1 MNLPVVCMW
10 RKGKELLK
18 PSVETVYPLS
28 VTPKYLVTCFS
39 NACCQ
44 VIGIIRFGGK
54 SPNYL
59 KWAFHFGSRAI
70 QNSHTLEQLHSLP
83 TFGLKVS
90 VKLLECFPAS
100 VLTFKHWLHFPL
112 PSEYRRHANCFKRQT
127 EYSDLARKQK
137 ENTELASYVKLQ
149 EAGTNSW
156 KIKGRLGRPQEG
168 ICLTD
173 AWCLRRYGEDLLRPV
188 PLRSP
193 WKVNSREAK
202 RKKT

>member
-1 MNLPVVCMW
+1 MNLTVVYMW

-39 NACCQ
+39 NACSQ

-70 QNSHTLEQLHSLP
+70 QNSHTLEQLHSQP

-100 VLTFKHWLHFPL
+100 VLTFKH
-112 PSEYRRHANCFKRQT
+112 
-127 EYSDLARKQK
+127 
-137 ENTELASYVKLQ
+137 
-149 EAGTNSW
+149 
-156 KIKGRLGRPQEG
+156 
-168 ICLTD
+168 
-173 AWCLRRYGEDLLRPV
+173 
-188 PLRSP
+188 
-193 WKVNSREAK
+193 
-202 RKKT
+202 